1 MIKNVCTTKDMKKSG
16 NNSTALGTPLS
27 HFIHMIGLISLLELI
42 SDGQFKNNDEV
53 LEVIKRL
60 FIPDYEVARL
70 YFRDAIS
77 EGYFEPNTKENYH
90 HTLDIQR
97 TMDYIRQEGIN

>member
-1 MIKNVCTTKDMKKSG
+1 MR
-16 NNSTALGTPLS
+16 AY
-27 HFIHMIGLISLLELI
+27 
-42 SDGQFKNNDEV
+42 

-90 HTLDIQR
+90 HTLDIQPVFPDSR
-97 TMDYIRQEGIN
+97 N